1 MQLEAIKQ
9 RTTVD
14 LVVNQIVRLSCVN
27 KSLKPLM

>member
-1 MQLEAIKQ
+1 MQLEAIKR